1 MEGYFP
7 IRVFFLEEILGS
19 TTGWSADSG
28 ILSVWYNL
36 HSVLK
41 VSQSSSPIRS
51 LFLGKTAVK
60 TFGKAEVIICA
71 RLEIPTKEPLTFLFY
86 GLINAEFCMKEL
98 NGSILF
104 KYSVVFR
111 YTFNFSFSSIS
122 RVEGKKSSFAF
133 VPIWIFYGSWQ
144 YSYQLFEPTF
154 ANIAHFSPSFL
165 LVRYFDFTNFAIT
178 FHSMPPFPHTKY
190 ESMAS

>member
-1 MEGYFP
+1 MIYSSQMEGYFP

-111 YTFNFSFSSIS
+111 YACRQSLLNFFSFSSIS
-122 RVEGKKSSFAF
+122 KAEGKN
-133 VPIWIFYGSWQ
+133 Q
-144 YSYQLFEPTF
+144 QLFEPTVTHLQTLHIF
-154 ANIAHFSPSFL
+154 HHPSC
-165 LVRYFDFTNFAIT
+165 
-178 FHSMPPFPHTKY
+178 
-190 ESMAS
+190 